1 MQQAARISDFSGY
14 MLLGDMIEF
23 GPTDNIFTNP
33 ADKRTQ
39 DYISGRYG

>member
-23 GPTDNIFTNP
+23 GTTPQMFTNP
-33 ADKRTQ
+33 KQRHTQ
-39 DYISGRYG
+39 DYVSGRYG